1 MNQPNKRH
9 FFPTPFVLV
18 IGLTI
23 FCFSWVVISE
33 GEPNPTFGEKLFS
46 ALDYWQ
52 SGFFGLLGFTVQM
65 MMILV
70 FGYAL
75 AIVKPVNRFLK
86 RIADIPINSSQA
98 VFSTG
103 LITMLAGLF
112 NWGFG
117 LIIGAL
123 LARYMSVALAEKGL
137 KSNAALLA
145 SAGYLGMAVWH
156 GGLSGSAPLKV
167 AEPNHF
173 LVDQIGVIPMDQT
186 VLSYF
191 NLGVTGG
198 LITVFLVVLLGCNY
212 WIPETSA
219 ATKPKPMKPIK
230 PGKTYQLGGVLGG
243 GMLLI
248 LGINYFLSSNL
259 ENSSINLNVV
269 NFFLFGLTLLVFK
282 SFKQFTKAVS
292 SGLKVSADIFIQFPF
307 YAGILGLMTQ
317 SGLLVQFSNQI
328 VDFSSSANLPVFSFF
343 SAGLV
348 NALIP
353 SGGGQ
358 WAVQGPVLME
368 AGKALGVSYEKL
380 ILAFSYGDQL
390 TNLLQPF
397 WALPLL
403 AITGVKPKEMF
414 KYCFLLCMVGTIY
427 LTVVLYIIH

>member
-1 MNQPNKRH
+1 MNRSNKRQ
-9 FFPTPFVLV
+9 FFPNPFVLV
-18 IGLTI
+18 FGLTI
-23 FCFSWVVISE
+23 FCFSWVIISE
-33 GEPNPTFGEKLFS
+33 VEPNQTVGEKLFS

-75 AIVKPVNRFLK
+75 AIVEPVNRFLK
-86 RIADIPINSSQA
+86 ATASIPTNSTQA
-98 VFSTG
+98 VLSTG

-167 AEPNHF
+167 AEPTHF
-173 LVDQIGVIPMDQT
+173 LVDQIGVIGMDQT
-186 VLSYF
+186 VLSSYNIGVTAGLMIVF
-191 NLGVTGG
+191 LGV
-198 LITVFLVVLLGCNY
+198 LLVCDHFFIPALG
-212 WIPETSA
+212 ETKS
-219 ATKPKPMKPIK
+219 TPLKPIK

-248 LGINYFLSSNL
+248 LGINYFLSSNP
-259 ENSSINLNVV
+259 ENASINLNLV
-269 NFFLFGLTLLVFK
+269 NFFLFGLTLLVYK
-282 SFKQFTKAVS
+282 SFQQFTKAVT

-414 KYCFLLCMVGTIY
+414 KYCFLLCLVGTIY